1 MSGRLIAARWSK
13 ATWIQVRKCS
23 SNPICFVGTVFD
35 SSASLDGGTYHLSA
49 EISNGLRRQERLW
62 LAVHDERRIGPLVVK
77 LQGERGERGAFI
89 RPEDPTDAESER
101 PTEGV
106 RRKLQSGITKEGDGA
121 VDRGR

>member
-1 MSGRLIAARWSK
+1 MTTSRWLTFRLFGGIIRNVWANCGVKGTGITTPKEKDTKEQDLDYGTAGRKVTEEFRENTL
-13 ATWIQVRKCS
+13 
-23 SNPICFVGTVFD
+23 
-35 SSASLDGGTYHLSA
+35 
-49 EISNGLRRQERLW
+49 E
-62 LAVHDERRIGPLVVK
+62 